1 MSSLIDK
8 RAATRHSPAT
18 RERGSTMGHIKVTIA
33 HCDWRDGRPRFNPGP
48 RLRGLG
54 FTGQDLR
61 DGKTGPWWTLA
72 QVQTWHPTMLA
83 EIEIREKDKAARA
96 KPAAAPKRRQDGLIT
111 IAELFA
117 RMFREDE
124 TVQLKGPDFVG
135 KRKVERLSPATIDGY
150 VINSGVLLR
159 WDPEIAASPVD
170 DMTLEIAVGIHRRL
184 EEDRGR
190 ANARAIMAVLSRA
203 ISWGRGKGLCFKGRP
218 HPMDG
223 MTMPKSEPR
232 LRIGEIAEIEAL
244 CSAADA
250 IGLPEGADAV
260 YLGVFT
266 GQRQADRLS
275 LMDGGTIGNRR
286 RFVQRKTKTVVSV
299 PETPQ
304 LAARLTA
311 AFERKKQWD
320 VVPAEVLVASSHG
333 KPLTKATYRKIYVAI
348 RDAAV
353 IGVPDAS
360 LYVEPLRLAKDASR
374 EERCGAIARA
384 QGRKEPVWIV
394 PPCPSLTD
402 FTDQDLR
409 DTSVTWLALAGSTV
423 PEIIAVTG
431 HSATAATE
439 ILKHYLGRHP
449 ELADHA
455 IAKMV
460 IWLEKEGAGL

>member
-8 RAATRHSPAT
+8 RAALRHRPAT
-18 RERGSTMGHIKVTIA
+18 RERSGRASMGHVKVTIL

-48 RLRGLG
+48 RLRALG
-54 FTGQDLR
+54 FTGHDLR

-72 QVQTWHPTMLA
+72 QVEAWHPQLLA
-83 EIEIREKDKAARA
+83 DIAARERNKARA
-96 KPAAAPKRRQDGLIT
+96 KPAAPARPGDGRIT
-111 IAELFA
+111 VAQLFA

-124 TVQLKGPDFVG
+124 TVQLDGPAFVG
-135 KRKVERLSPATIDGY
+135 KRKVERRSRATVDGY
-150 VINSGVLLR
+150 RINSRVLER
-159 WDPEIAASPVD
+159 EHPIVAASAVD
-170 DMTLEIAVGIHRRL
+170 DFTLDIAKGLHRKL
-184 EEDRGR
+184 EEQRGR

-203 ISWGRGKGLCFKGRP
+203 ISWGRGKGLCFKGRS
-218 HPMDG
+218 HPMEG
-223 MTMPKSEPR
+223 ITMPASAPR

-244 CSAADA
+244 CAAADA
-250 IGLPEGADAV
+250 IGMPEAADMI

-266 GQRQADRLS
+266 GQRQADRLA
-275 LMDGGTIGNRR
+275 LCDGGQIGNRR
-286 RFVQRKTKTVVSV
+286 RFVQKKTGAVVSV

-311 AFERKKQWD
+311 AHERKKQHK
-320 VVPAEVLVASSHG
+320 VVPAEVAVSSATG
-333 KPLTKATYRKIYVAI
+333 KALTKATYRKIFVAV
-348 RDAAV
+348 RAAAV
-353 IGVPDAS
+353 AGVKDEAGRPMVAPCKS
-360 LYVEPLRLAKDASR
+360 LR
-374 EERCGAIARA
+374 
-384 QGRKEPVWIV
+384 
-394 PPCPSLTD
+394 D

-409 DTSVTWLALAGSTV
+409 DTAVTWLALAGSTI

-460 IWLEKEGAGL
+460 TWLEKEGAGL